1 MTLTRVA
8 RKVEGQGAT
17 SGRVSLRASRSA
29 RCVLPSSL
37 VLDLLRSHARGV
49 IVALSM
55 GLAAAMPSHAL
66 AKPKPADDKTPAPKA
81 ATTIPSVPELQ
92 KPGQQP
98 QPQPQ
103 DPRAIDVYRA
113 ILRSGAARG
122 AADTLGDGMYH
133 AALQAF
139 YDGQIEAA
147 QVAANQFARTY
158 VRNLKVNEALEI
170 VLLAKNCRDF
180 DYQPLRA
187 YGRVLSLRASGHPDS
202 AASVAKATLQTW
214 PGAAVRYHLKYQ
226 LADLARERGDHAEA
240 VVQALAV
247 ADSTSKSRLA
257 PAALKLAGDET
268 LAMGQGSEKA
278 LKIYQE
284 LLERFP
290 DSPLTPGVRSQILEM
305 RKKLQL

>member
-1 MTLTRVA
+1 MILSRV
-8 RKVEGQGAT
+8 V
-17 SGRVSLRASRSA
+17 
-29 RCVLPSSL
+29 
-37 VLDLLRSHARGV
+37 RGT
-49 IVALSM
+49 IVAM
-55 GLAAAMPSHAL
+55 GIGLAVTIASQAA
-66 AKPKPADDKTPAPKA
+66 AKPKPAEDATPAPKA
-81 ATTIPSVPELQ
+81 ATTIPNVPELQ

-103 DPRAIDVYRA
+103 DPRAMDVYRA

>member
-1 MTLTRVA
+1 MTPYHVA
-8 RKVEGQGAT
+8 REVEDQGAA
-17 SGRVSLRASRSA
+17 SGRASLRASRFA
-29 RCVLPSSL
+29 RCVLRPSL
-37 VLDLLRSHARGV
+37 VLDLLHSHGLGV
-49 IVALSM
+49 IVAIGM
-55 GLAAAMPSHAL
+55 GLAVTMPSHAL
-66 AKPKPADDKTPAPKA
+66 AKPKPVEDQAPAPKA

-92 KPGQQP
+92 KPGE

-103 DPRAIDVYRA
+103 DPRAMDVYRA

-202 AASVAKATLQTW
+202 AAFVAKATLQTW

-240 VVQALAV
+240 VAQALAV

-257 PAALKLAGDET
+257 PSALKLAGDET
-268 LAMGQGSEKA
+268 LAMGQGTEKA

-290 DSPLTPGVRSQILEM
+290 DSPLTPGVRSQVLDM

>member
-1 MTLTRVA
+1 MI
-8 RKVEGQGAT
+8 
-17 SGRVSLRASRSA
+17 LRRRAWVFAALLGVVLMSASPA
-29 RCVLPSSL
+29 
-37 VLDLLRSHARGV
+37 G
-49 IVALSM
+49 
-55 GLAAAMPSHAL
+55 
-66 AKPKPADDKTPAPKA
+66 AKPNPSVDKTKAAETPGPKA
-81 ATTIPSVPELQ
+81 VIPNVPELT
-92 KPGQQP
+92 KPGEP
-98 QPQPQ
+98 KPQ

-113 ILRSGAARG
+113 ILRSSGRA

-139 YDGQIEAA
+139 YEGQIEAA

-158 VRNLKVNEALEI
+158 VRNLKVNEALEL

-187 YGRVLSLRASGHPDS
+187 YGRVLSLRATGRPDS
-202 AASVAKATLQTW
+202 AASVAKATLQVW
-214 PGAAVRYHLKYQ
+214 PGSSVRYHLHYQ
-226 LADLARERGDHAEA
+226 LADIARERGDHAEA
-240 VVQALAV
+240 VAQALAV

-268 LAMGQGSEKA
+268 IAMGQGQEKA

-284 LLERFP
+284 LLTRYP
-290 DSPLTPGVRSQILEM
+290 DSPLAPGVRSHIIDM

>member
-1 MTLTRVA
+1 MSTVRRLAATL
-8 RKVEGQGAT
+8 G
-17 SGRVSLRASRSA
+17 
-29 RCVLPSSL
+29 
-37 VLDLLRSHARGV
+37 
-49 IVALSM
+49 M
-55 GLAAAMPSHAL
+55 GLALLMTGSNAI
-66 AKPKPADDKTPAPKA
+66 AKPKPAEDKTKAETPAPKPK
-81 ATTIPSVPELQ
+81 TEIHNVPELV
-92 KPGQQP
+92 KPGDTP
-98 QPQPQ
+98 PP

-158 VRNLKVNEALEI
+158 VRNLKVNEALEL

-187 YGRVLSLRASGHPDS
+187 YGHVLALRAAGHADS
-202 AASVAKATLQTW
+202 AAAVAKATLQVW
-214 PGAAVRYHLKYQ
+214 PGSAVRYHLHYQ

-240 VVQALAV
+240 IAQAFAV

-268 LAMGQGSEKA
+268 VAMGQGQEKA

-284 LLERFP
+284 LLTRFP
-290 DSPLTPGVRSQILEM
+290 DSPLAPGVRSQILDM